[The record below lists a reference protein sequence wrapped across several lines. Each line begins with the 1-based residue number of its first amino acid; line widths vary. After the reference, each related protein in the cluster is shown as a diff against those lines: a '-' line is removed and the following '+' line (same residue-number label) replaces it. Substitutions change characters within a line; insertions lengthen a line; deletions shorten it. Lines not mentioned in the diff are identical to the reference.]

1 MSNYTVKLFMG
12 KEDTYHFLTDSR
24 QRSQAIREESGS
36 TCLLGQ
42 RSLFSPLHPEPSFP
56 PPPELGR
63 RLVDGN
69 NEDACHF
76 HTLFY
81 ISTKGKVFFTCTHPF
96 TNFAKSGY
104 LASNSSICLNNNILT
119 FYITYV
125 G

>member
-42 RSLFSPLHPEPSFP
+42 RSLFSPLHPASPAP
-56 PPPELGR
+56 PPPPQLGR

-69 NEDACHF
+69 NEDACYF
-76 HTLFY
+76 HTFTLAL
-81 ISTKGKVFFTCTHPF
+81 KGKFFSPVH
-96 TNFAKSGY
+96 
-104 LASNSSICLNNNILT
+104 ILSLT
-119 FYITYV
+119 LPSQDIWLLTLQSV
-125 G
+125 